1 VLFPIEIGTRELDSK
16 LVMASAL
23 AAEGCRCIVGYKE
36 ALKAI
41 GKLARSVV
49 WQGKSLFSSKTRD
62 HIADDLLLRDSAIM
76 FIHDEGGIHQV
87 SAWKQ
92 NVLKKHRVDDLR
104 TRDISRVCV
113 WGERQKQVISEFAA
127 ELSEVLTVTGSPR
140 FDLCH
145 PKFSWLTDN
154 QDQDEIVAC
163 TPYILVCT
171 RFVNAAHAEGQEVP
185 FLRRMYSTGWPDS
198 FDAKAIADVVFTQWQ
213 QAVHDFADLVVLVK
227 EIALAYPKYTLVLR
241 PHPSE
246 NLTFYRQAFSRFKNV
261 TVRRDKSVL
270 NWIRSAALVIHSNC
284 TTGIEA
290 VLAKRP
296 VLNLLP
302 ASANRIGLDL
312 EVAREAGVVATS
324 IFDALEKVDAIL
336 AGGSP
341 AHAWSTHAKAIL
353 NNLKVEAIPAMVK
366 ETLAVMKERGLSSS
380 DVTLPAKRSLRAALK
395 DLARRPATNAYVASK
410 RGTLNA
416 DHIETLIAGCK
427 ANKVGSGS
435 VQHIAEQYVVLESC
449 TFLNGLPQCSR

>member
-1 VLFPIEIGTRELDSK
+1 MAVTSHTPTVLFPIEIGTRELDSK

-41 GKLARSVV
+41 GKLARRVV

-62 HIADDLLLRDSAIM
+62 HIADDLLSRDSAIM

-104 TRDISRVCV
+104 TRQINRVCV
-113 WGERQKQVISEFAA
+113 WGERQKEVISEFAS
-127 ELSEVLTVTGSPR
+127 ELSGVLAVTGSPR

-145 PKFSWLTDN
+145 PKYSWLIDP
-154 QDQDEIVAC
+154 QDQAEVEAC
-163 TPYILVCT
+163 APYILVCT

-185 FLRRMYSTGWPDS
+185 FLRRMYSTGWPES
-198 FDAKAIADVVFTQWQ
+198 FDARAIADVVFTQWQ

-227 EIALAYPKYTLVLR
+227 EIALAYPNYTIILR

-246 NLTFYRQAFSRFKNV
+246 NLTFYRQAFSRFDNV
-261 TVRRDKSVL
+261 NVRRDKSVL

-290 VLAKRP
+290 VLANRQ

-302 ASANRIGLDL
+302 ASACRDGLDL
-312 EVAREAGVVATS
+312 EVAREAGVIATS
-324 IFDALEKVDAIL
+324 IPDALEKVAAIL
-336 AGGSP
+336 AGGFQT
-341 AHAWSTHAKAIL
+341 HAWSAHAKAIL
-353 NNLKVEAIPAMVK
+353 NNLEVEAIPAMVK
-366 ETLAVMKERGLSSS
+366 ETLAVLRESGISSS
-380 DVTLPAKRSLRAALK
+380 DVTLPVKRPLRAALK
-395 DLARRPATNAYVASK
+395 GLARRPTTNAYVASK
-410 RGTLNA
+410 RGSLDA
-416 DHIETLIAGCK
+416 HRIEALIAGCNN
-427 ANKVGSGS
+427 NKIGGGS
-435 VQHIAEQYVVLESC
+435 VRHVCEQYVVVE
-449 TFLNGLPQCSR
+449 P